1 MAVQVL
7 RNKSIILTSGERKVL
22 DELKKAYTKVKR
34 DAYIYVQHSISSKR
48 PDFLIIDKEKGI
60 SIIEVKDW
68 ELEYIYEVDRRK
80 VKLSDKVVD
89 NPIRQVKSY
98 EKLIATALNI
108 KGDLEYI
115 SDDISCSIIFVNI
128 DKERAM
134 NNELI
139 KSLFNSDINYIF
151 KSDINNLDISKIFNY
166 DSLNYN
172 NSTINFIRS
181 ALFPEIEIKIEKE
194 KNINDEEIYKSV
206 KALDFEQEE
215 FAKRI
220 PLGNFMVTGIPGSG
234 KTVILLA
241 RAIYLIKE
249 NPDWKI
255 LILTYNKSLQ
265 LKLESKLNEKAKE
278 FSNNLI
284 TKDIKLENITIKRF
298 HQETYLLSG
307 GAKCP
312 SNIDKNTWFKEEVVN
327 LAMKNVKPT
336 YDAILIDEYQDF
348 YMNWIELCVKLCKL
362 HYSEE
367 KHVEVK
373 NIFLAGDRLQS
384 IYNDKDISW
393 KDVGIDIRGGGRS
406 KFLKTSYRSAN
417 EHMKLALKFLS
428 IDDGLK
434 KEVDKFYK
442 DDEDTELKSVN
453 KGYVEFL
460 EGDYLSITDMIIN
473 LKEQG
478 YKNSDILILAKTRN
492 NCDKIKENADYRIR
506 NSIEFVK
513 DIDPTKIEDKILT
526 TTYQSSKGLESKI
539 VFLTDI
545 DMLYGASDT
554 KQDKINKKLLYV
566 GMTRASEKL
575 YIHSEDKNG
584 GFTKILKDIYE
595 G

>member
-1 MAVQVL
+1 MGLKIL
-7 RNKSIILTSGERKVL
+7 RNKSIELTSGERKVL
-22 DELKKAYTKVKR
+22 DQLKKSYEKVDR
-34 DAYIYVQHSISSKR
+34 DVYIYVQHIIANKR

-60 SIIEVKDW
+60 AVVEVKDW
-68 ELEYIYEVDRRK
+68 ELNYMYEANKRI
-80 VKLSDKVVD
+80 VKLSDKNVE
-89 NPIRQVKSY
+89 NPIRQVEAY
-98 EKLIATALNI
+98 RNLIDTALYLKDDMKNFSDNI
-108 KGDLEYI
+108 F
-115 SDDISCSIIFVNI
+115 CNIIFTNI
-128 DKERAM
+128 DRQSALNDKNIDM
-134 NNELI
+134 LYNE
-139 KSLFNSDINYIF
+139 NINYIF
-151 KSDINNLDISKIFNY
+151 KEDIINLNVSKMFGDNNFNY
-166 DSLNYN
+166 SDS
-172 NSTINFIRS
+172 TMNFIRT
-181 ALFPEIEIKIEKE
+181 ALFPEIEIKVDEQKDENKE
-194 KNINDEEIYKSV
+194 EAYKSI

-220 PLGNFMVTGIPGSG
+220 PSGNFMITGIPGSG

-241 RAIYLIKE
+241 RAIHLIKE